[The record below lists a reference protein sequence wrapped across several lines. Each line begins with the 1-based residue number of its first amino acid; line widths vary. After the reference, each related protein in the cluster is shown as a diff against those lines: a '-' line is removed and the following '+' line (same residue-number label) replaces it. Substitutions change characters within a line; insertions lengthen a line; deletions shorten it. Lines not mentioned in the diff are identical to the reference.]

1 MSTLKVNEID
11 SKTGTTVSV
20 AAGKTLD
27 VPATSTLTVAGTQTI
42 TGTVNLA
49 SSTLTLPA
57 TLPATIG
64 TNITQLPGA
73 NITGTIPA
81 AALGNVDTSGIQANK
96 DDIALLAFQTQS
108 NGSLARY
115 NLVDQSVDSFEDATG
130 VNATTSLN
138 ETRVTSGTQPYY
150 VGGEET
156 ISSGGT
162 QTTHGLYTVHS
173 FLSTGNTN
181 YTING
186 TVNHDMLIVAAGG
199 GGGGH
204 DGGGGGAGGFRTFS
218 TISITAS
225 GAVVTVGAGGAG
237 TTGQSG
243 SANPGGASAVAVTG
257 ASTYTSAGGGGGG
270 NESGN
275 GASGGSG
282 GGGGNSGS
290 STTGGAGNT
299 PSVSPAQG
307 FAGGLANSPAAG
319 QYVGGG
325 GGGASAVGEDGLG
338 GGGSQGV
345 GGAGSANDL
354 RTGSNVTYG
363 GGGGGSARQSTPGAN
378 GPLGGTGGG
387 GRGSSGSAQTG
398 GAGTDNLGGGG
409 GGGGD
414 SGGVGGVGG
423 TGIVVLRRLTA
434 GLVEGDDLTLIS
446 NAQTAQT
453 APTKGDLVFTYT
465 NGLGTTTVGTDL
477 RAWISMDGGTTYTG
491 DVTTGLTLT
500 SKGTTGGHT
509 ILTANDVT
517 LTSTSG
523 TNMVWK
529 IRTLNQNTAS
539 KVTRIQ
545 AVSLGWS

>member
-1 MSTLKVNEID
+1 MSKIKVNELDTRSGTDITVTTG
-11 SKTGTTVSV
+11 KTLDIPAGATVSV
-20 AAGKTLD
+20 AGTAN
-27 VPATSTLTVAGTQTI
+27 LT
-42 TGTVNLA
+42 N
-49 SSTLTLPA
+49 STLTLPA
-57 TLPATIG
+57 TLPATAATNL
-64 TNITQLPGA
+64 TNIPGA

-81 AALGNVDTSGIQANK
+81 AALGNVDTTGIQANK

-138 ETRVTSGTQPYY
+138 ETRVTTGTQPYY
-150 VGGEET
+150 VGGTET

-162 QTTHGLYTVHS
+162 QSTYGAYTVHS

-204 DGGGGGAGGFRTFS
+204 DGGGGGAGGFRTLS

-237 TTGQSG
+237 TTGTSG
-243 SANPGGASAVAVTG
+243 NAAAGGVSSVAVTG

-270 NESGN
+270 NENGN

-282 GGGGNSGS
+282 GGGGNSGAN
-290 STTGGAGNT
+290 TTGGAGNT

-307 FAGGLANSPAAG
+307 FAGGLANSGSGG

-325 GGGASAVGEDGLG
+325 GGGASAVGQDGHG
-338 GGGSQGV
+338 GGGVQGN
-345 GGAGSANDL
+345 GGDGSANDY
-354 RTGSNVTYG
+354 RTGSNVTYA
-363 GGGGGSARQSTPGAN
+363 GGGGGSARLSTPGAN
-378 GPLGGTGGG
+378 GPPGGSGGG
-387 GRGSSGSAQTG
+387 GRGASDGGQTG
-398 GAGTDNLGGGG
+398 GAGTANTGGGG

-414 SGGVGGVGG
+414 SGGVGGAGG
-423 TGIVVLRRLTA
+423 SGIVVLRRLTA
-434 GLVEGDDLTLIS
+434 GLVEGDDMTLIS

-465 NGLGTTTVGTDL
+465 NGVGTTTVGTDL